1 MNFRLLNKNEAFT
14 LIELLVVIA
23 IIGILAGV
31 LFVVINPSKIIEN
44 SRTALTKSSL
54 ETLAKASVLYRIAH
68 GSDASDVNRNIPP
81 EFKPYLGN
89 TTWINGPFPGSV
101 YDWDNWDN
109 QTCWDGSTH
118 IIQVTVRQIND
129 YQGKSDYVMYYVIQ
143 GAGIPHCSDPNVR
156 GICLNCVST
165 HP

>member
-1 MNFRLLNKNEAFT
+1 MNFKLPKKDNAFT

-23 IIGILAGV
+23 IIGVLAGV
-31 LFVVINPSKIIEN
+31 LFAVINPSKIIEN
-44 SRTALTKSSL
+44 SRTVMTKSSL
-54 ETLAKASVLYRIAH
+54 QTLAKAAKLYQVDKGTFAPDVYRDIP
-68 GSDASDVNRNIPP
+68 SD
-81 EFKPYLGN
+81 FKPYLGN
-89 TTWINGPFPGSV
+89 TTWIKGAFPGSV
-101 YDWDNWDN
+101 YDWDNWDD

-129 YQGKSDYVMYYVIQ
+129 YQQKSDYVMYYVIQ
-143 GAGIPHCSDPNVR
+143 GAGIPHCSDANAR